1 MKLKILGILIAVL
14 IVSCAAPS
22 SPLTPTSIPLA
33 TPIPPLVATATSAP
47 IPTTAALGTR
57 ERVALR
63 DLSGVGRNP
72 YAIASL
78 GDKFY
83 TLNTETGN
91 LAVIQNDRVVKF
103 ISLGKKPTALAVDAV
118 QKRLY
123 VAAADKTVS
132 LIANDQIALTQNIGE
147 EPATLLFQENRLFA
161 GSTAKASVFVL
172 DPATLQI
179 QRTIT
184 IPNSFSIINLVGDPT
199 RHRIYAVVYEKIVVI
214 DSTTG
219 QILAT
224 HATRGSYFTLAV
236 PPSGENIFVALY
248 DSATNMQYLTAL
260 DPVSGATR
268 GRVKIGGDPHGAL
281 FSSDSTRLYIANSFS
296 NTVSVIDPRTLTEIA
311 MIAVDL
317 QPYALALDETAR
329 RVYVANYDS
338 DSVSVIDTQT
348 NQIVGTIPLGMNITA
363 LVANENAQ
371 RVYVASASTDSVF
384 VIEGARV
391 VKEIAVGRNPT
402 DLARDAQ
409 ANRVFVANSADGTL
423 AIIDETTLTA
433 RVTQPITQSLST
445 VAVDNA
451 HSRIFAGGVILDANT
466 LAPIGQLTM
475 RGATIGSQISPQFT
489 RINSNTN
496 RIYALGSNGT
506 PGSNSRIVTYS
517 IDGNTLQQRGTLPY
531 YGNNYYLAL
540 DPKTN
545 RVFVAGTHPLALT
558 NELDSFDAD
567 DNKVYALPLAARTA
581 GIVFNP
587 DTNHLFLSQL
597 TSYAP
602 GFGPTPIPADNTI
615 LVLDTNSFGQVAQ
628 LQVNVPGK
636 MTRLG
641 NTIYVAN
648 RDDGSITLIQD
659 ASAPTPPSP
668 TPTFTPTPYPT
679 APPLTSPTT
688 RAIATPHATNTQS
701 ACTIPALPLL
711 RWTTETATR
720 LGCPTE
726 NDRTTNF
733 AAQKFENGALFWRE
747 DEKRIVVLFNDKT
760 WLQFNDT
767 WTNTLPEDVCPTVT
781 VASGLLKPKRGFGKA
796 WCDQSAVRAKLGAA
810 TENEI
815 GVYAAL
821 TQKFERGQVFAGAD
835 QTRVYALYSDG
846 KWE

>member
-1 MKLKILGILIAVL
+1 MKPSILGILFLVVTVAC
-14 IVSCAAPS
+14 STPS
-22 SPLTPTSIPLA
+22 LPLAPTSIPPS
-33 TPIPPLVATATSAP
+33 TPTPTSPASARPP
-47 IPTTAALGTR
+47 IPTPAALATR

-63 DLSGVGRNP
+63 DLPGVGRNP

-83 TLNTETGN
+83 TLNTETEN

-103 ISLGKKPTALAVDAV
+103 IPLGKQPNALAVDAA

-123 VAAADKTVS
+123 VANADKTIS
-132 LIANDQIALTQNIGE
+132 LIANDQVALTQNIGE
-147 EPATLLFQENRLFA
+147 EPATLLFQENRLFV
-161 GSTAKASVFVL
+161 GSTAKANIFVL

-184 IPNSFSIINLVGDPT
+184 IPNAFSIINLVGDPT
-199 RHRIYAVVYEKIVVI
+199 RHRVYAVVYEKIVVI
-214 DSTTG
+214 DSNTG

-224 HATRGSYFTLAV
+224 HATKGSYFTLAV
-236 PPSGENIFVALY
+236 PPSGESIFVALY
-248 DSATNMQYLTAL
+248 DSASNTQSITAL

-268 GRVKIGGDPHGAL
+268 GRVKIGGDPRGAL
-281 FSSDSTRLYIANSFS
+281 FSPDGARLYVANSFS
-296 NTVSVIDPRTLTEIA
+296 NNVSVIDPRALTEIA
-311 MIAVDL
+311 TIAVDL
-317 QPYALALDETAR
+317 QPYALALDESAR
-329 RVYVANYDS
+329 RLYVANYDS

-348 NQIVGTIPLGMNITA
+348 NQVIGTIPLGMNVTA

-371 RVYVASASTDSVF
+371 RVYVANASTDSIF
-384 VIEGARV
+384 VLEGARV
-391 VKEIAVGRNPT
+391 VKEIAVGHHPT

-423 AIIDETTLTA
+423 AIIDETTLIA

-466 LAPIGQLTM
+466 LAPTGQLTM

-558 NELDSFDAD
+558 NELDAFDAD

-587 DTNHLFLSQL
+587 ETNHLFLSQL

-602 GFGPTPIPADNTI
+602 GFGPTPMPADNTI

-628 LQVNVPGK
+628 LQVNAPGK

-668 TPTFTPTPYPT
+668 TPTSTPTPYPT
-679 APPLTSPTT
+679 ATTAASPTT
-688 RAIATPHATNTQS
+688 RAIATPRASNTPPVCAIS
-701 ACTIPALPLL
+701 VLPLL

-726 NDRTTNF
+726 NDRTVNF
-733 AAQKFENGALFWRE
+733 ASQKTESGTLFWRE
-747 DEKRIVVLFNDKT
+747 DDKRIVIMFNDKT

-767 WTNTLPEDVCPTVT
+767 WTNTLPEDVCSTVT
-781 VASGLLKPKRGFGKA
+781 VAPGLLKPKRGFGKV
-796 WCDQSAVRAKLGAA
+796 WCDQPAVRAKLGAA
-810 TENEI
+810 IENEI
-815 GVYAAL
+815 GVYATL
-821 TQKFERGQVFAGAD
+821 TQKFERGQVFVGTD
-835 QTRVYALYSDG
+835 KTRVYVLYSDG

>member
-1 MKLKILGILIAVL
+1 MKLRILGILIAIL
-14 IVSCAAPS
+14 TVSCSAPS
-22 SPLTPTSIPLA
+22 SPPTPTSIPLA
-33 TPIPPLVATATSAP
+33 TPLPPPLATAP
-47 IPTTAALGTR
+47 IPTAAALGTR

-63 DLSGVGRNP
+63 DLPGIGRNP
-72 YAIASL
+72 YAIALL

-83 TLNTETGN
+83 TLNTETEN

-103 ISLGKKPTALAVDAV
+103 IPLGKKPNALAVDAA

-123 VAAADKTVS
+123 VANADKTIS
-132 LIANDQIALTQNIGE
+132 LILNDQIGLTQNIGE
-147 EPATLLFQENRLFA
+147 EPATLLFQENRLFV
-161 GSTAKASVFVL
+161 GSTAKANIFVL

-184 IPNSFSIINLVGDPT
+184 IPNAFSVINLVGDPT
-199 RHRIYAVVYEKIVVI
+199 RHRVYAVVYEKIVVM
-214 DSTTG
+214 DSNTG

-224 HATRGSYFTLAV
+224 HATKGSYFTLAV
-236 PPSGENIFVALY
+236 LPSGENIFVALY
-248 DSATNMQYLTAL
+248 DSATNTQYLTAL
-260 DPVSGATR
+260 DPVSGTIR
-268 GRVKIGGDPHGAL
+268 GRVKIGGDPRGAL
-281 FSSDSTRLYIANSFS
+281 FSPDGARLYVANSFS
-296 NTVSVIDPRTLTEIA
+296 NNVSMIDPRALTEIA
-311 MIAVDL
+311 TIAVDL
-317 QPYALALDETAR
+317 QPCALALDETAR
-329 RVYVANYDS
+329 RLYVANYDS

-348 NQIVGTIPLGMNITA
+348 NQVIGTIPLGMNVTA
-363 LVANENAQ
+363 FVANENAQ
-371 RVYVASASTDSVF
+371 RVYAANASTDSVF

-409 ANRVFVANSADGTL
+409 ANRVLVANSADGTL
-423 AIIDETTLTA
+423 AIIDETALTA
-433 RVTQPITQSLST
+433 RVTQPITESLST

-496 RIYALGSNGT
+496 RIYALGWNGT

-517 IDGNTLQQRGTLPY
+517 IDGNTLQQRGTLAY

-540 DPKTN
+540 DPTTN

-558 NELDSFDAD
+558 NELDAFDAD
-567 DNKVYALPLAARTA
+567 DNKVYALPLAARTV

-597 TSYAP
+597 TSYSR
-602 GFGPTPIPADNTI
+602 GFGPTPMPADNTI
-615 LVLDTNSFGQVAQ
+615 LVVDTNSFGQVAQ
-628 LQVNVPGK
+628 LQVNAPGK

-641 NTIYVAN
+641 NTIYIAN

-659 ASAPTPPSP
+659 ASAPIPPSP
-668 TPTFTPTPYPT
+668 TPTSTPTPYPT
-679 APPLTSPTT
+679 ATTVASPTT
-688 RAIATPHATNTQS
+688 RAIATPRATNTPP
-701 ACTIPALPLL
+701 ACAIAVLPLL

-726 NDRTTNF
+726 NNRTVNF
-733 AAQKFENGALFWRE
+733 ASQKFGNGVLFWRE

-781 VASGLLKPKRGFGKA
+781 VASGLLKPKRGFGKV

-810 TENEI
+810 IENEI
-815 GVYAAL
+815 GVYAEL
-821 TQKFERGQVFAGAD
+821 TQKFERGQVFVGTD
-835 QTRVYALYSDG
+835 RTRVYVLYSDG
-846 KWE
+846 NWE